1 MDTIIMLTVSL
12 TFLIL
17 SLLLILIKDRN
28 NEFTERR
35 TNAIIKKEINSIQD
49 YIDEVNNSKIGI
61 LNECDIIDTNIVDIL
76 KK

>member
-1 MDTIIMLTVSL
+1 MDTIIMLTLSL